1 MPDLK
6 IVPIIDGNVKK
17 RAELEFV
24 LNADGTFA
32 EGPAFITGIDRV
44 AQDIVKILLTL
55 LGSNFLAP
63 EYGTSI
69 DGLIHARKLSQVSER
84 LNLEVQDGLGY
95 LVNFTLDEDP
105 SERVEDL
112 ISLEAT
118 DEVDTIRMDLK
129 IQTGGGQT
137 ASISI

>member
-6 IVPIIDGNVKK
+6 VIRLVEGRVLK
-17 RAELEFV
+17 RAELDFV

-32 EGPAFITGIDRV
+32 EGPTFLTGIDR
-44 AQDIVKILLTL
+44 AIQDVVKALLTL

-69 DGLIHARKLSQVSER
+69 DTLIHARKLPQVAER
-84 LNLEVQDGLGY
+84 LNLEVQDALGY
-95 LVNFTLDEDP
+95 IVNFTLNEDP
-105 SERVEDL
+105 SERIEDL

-118 DEVDTIRMDLK
+118 ERVNTIEMDLK
-129 IQTGGGQT
+129 VQTGGGQT
-137 ASISI
+137 ASITI